1 MLLLFLHTLIYFYFW
16 CILWSIFELH
26 LKYWISFFLEFF
38 LLSWLLISCIRCL
51 RFFCF
56 SDSSPINESI
66 WGFAFVYIQTEYVT
80 ASSMDS
86 TMVFQPDCALVGF
99 STSLMFL
106 NTFSLYSFL
115 SISFLRLLSRYF
127 CIQQFEE
134 TIHDHCFNVAWCLH
148 ATIWSVIEPSS
159 FEPIFA
165 STSFSVSFFLL
176 LLSVNNDGILF
187 IGKIN
192 IQTTIPHRIKQN
204 IQHLICLPSLR
215 TISRTIIFTQVP
227 SHSFFFSKK
236 Y

>member
-26 LKYWISFFLEFF
+26 LKNWISFFLEFF

-66 WGFAFVYIQTEYVT
+66 WGFPFVYIQTEYVA

-134 TIHDHCFNVAWCLH
+134 TIHDHCFNVARCLH
-148 ATIWSVIEPSS
+148 ATIWFLIRGANTSVIPS
-159 FEPIFA
+159 ENIVNLI
-165 STSFSVSFFLL
+165 SVFVLVVVIVIWWWWWLPGCLVWRFLL
-176 LLSVNNDGILF
+176 KNMLVHIKLLISANRYRTVFLWTYIRVN
-187 IGKIN
+187 
-192 IQTTIPHRIKQN
+192 
-204 IQHLICLPSLR
+204 
-215 TISRTIIFTQVP
+215 
-227 SHSFFFSKK
+227 
-236 Y
+236 